1 MKLLAETQSVVYDID
16 SVESGLADLLAVVSV
31 AATKS
36 QLGFLMSVSLK
47 RKLGETL
54 TRADL
59 FEVYSNL
66 I

>member
-1 MKLLAETQSVVYDID
+1 MKLLAETQSVVYHID
-16 SVESGLADLLAVVSV
+16 GVESGLADLLAVVSV
-31 AATKS
+31 AARKS

-54 TRADL
+54 TPADL